1 MVVYHVVNMDKAQAK
16 LIQNLKEQIT
26 LKRTEQSVKQY
37 VHVIQQVVKDILN
50 EPEIPLTFIKGSTT
64 IYDID
69 NIKRIV
75 DYYTMYPTNN

>member
-37 VHVIQQVVKDILN
+37 VHVIQQVAKDILN
-50 EPEIPLTFIKGSTT
+50 
-64 IYDID
+64 
-69 NIKRIV
+69 
-75 DYYTMYPTNN
+75 